1 MSGPYE
7 GHPLSYGAGVNSTAL
22 AVLLVREGWHGP
34 IVFSDTGADWPE
46 TMAYL
51 DTFRTWLAPYGLE
64 LTVLGGDW
72 RSGKDRLTL
81 IEYCEHYRLTPYPK
95 VRWCTYRWKTLPLEK
110 WCVANGFTLE
120 DMLLG
125 ISADEAHR
133 QPERIRPLVERG
145 IDRRQCTQI
154 ILEAGLPVPR
164 KSGCWLCPFQKLS
177 QWRELYIRHPDL
189 FERAARLEE
198 ASTARTG
205 GGVITHTRI
214 SGDASLRQLEA
225 GFRAQTEMFSVLDY

>member
-1 MSGPYE
+1 
-7 GHPLSYGAGVNSTAL
+7 
-22 AVLLVREGWHGP
+22 
-34 IVFSDTGADWPE
+34 
-46 TMAYL
+46 
-51 DTFRTWLAPYGLE
+51 
-64 LTVLGGDW
+64 
-72 RSGKDRLTL
+72 
-81 IEYCEHYRLTPYPK
+81 
-95 VRWCTYRWKTLPLEK
+95 
-110 WCVANGFTLE
+110 
-120 DMLLG
+120 MLLG